1 VKIKNSILFGIAM
14 SNLLSKKLRTMLTI
28 FGIAIG
34 IGAIFF
40 LLTFGIGL
48 QRLVTNEVI
57 GNQSIKTID
66 VSSTNSQIVEIDDL
80 VVERIEQI
88 PDVSTVG
95 GAYYFPGSYALN
107 NSESDTIVYGVD
119 MGYQDL
125 TYLNLSDGRLLESS
139 DAQSAVINVAAL
151 ETIGLADQRE
161 EIIGKTIKIVVPLKN
176 VEGNTTDI
184 DAEFEVVGVINSGSG
199 AEIFIPA
206 SKFRDSGVD
215 SLTQLKVGAN
225 EVDNIQTIRQ
235 QIESLGLQT
244 TSPVDTLEQINQV
257 FRFLNF
263 ILIGFGSIG
272 MVVAILGMFNTLVI
286 SLLERTKEIGLM
298 VALGARS
305 IDMRMLFMM
314 EAMILSLSGALVG
327 MFGAFVLGRV
337 VNFVMNSLASGRGV
351 QDGFELFAYPPIVIF
366 SMIIFM
372 LAVGL
377 AVVYLPAKRAEKI
390 NPIDS
395 LRRE

>member
-1 VKIKNSILFGIAM
+1 MKIKNSILFGIAM
-14 SNLLSKKLRTMLTI
+14 SNLMNKKLRTLLTI

-88 PDVSTVG
+88 PDVSTIG
-95 GAYYFPGSYALN
+95 GAYYFPGSYAVN
-107 NSESDTIVYGVD
+107 NSESDTIVYGID
-119 MGYQDL
+119 MGYQEL
-125 TYLNLSDGRLLESS
+125 TYLNLSNGRLLESS
-139 DAQSAVINVAAL
+139 DTQSAVINVAAL
-151 ETIGLADQRE
+151 ETIGLADKSE
-161 EIIGKTIKIVVPLKN
+161 DMVGKSIKIVVPLKN
-176 VEGNTTDI
+176 ESGKTANI
-184 DAEFEVVGVINSGSG
+184 DMEFEVVGVINSGSG

-206 SKFRDSGVD
+206 SNFRDNGID

-225 EVDNIQTIRQ
+225 DVDNIQTIRQ

-272 MVVAILGMFNTLVI
+272 MIVAILGMFNTLVI

-327 MFGAFVLGRV
+327 MFGAYVLGRL

-351 QDGFELFAYPPIVIF
+351 QDSFELFAYPPIVIF
-366 SMIIFM
+366 GMIVFM
-372 LAVGL
+372 LAVGF
-377 AVVYLPAKRAEKI
+377 AVVYLPAKRAERI

>member
-1 VKIKNSILFGIAM
+1 VKIKNSILFGIAV